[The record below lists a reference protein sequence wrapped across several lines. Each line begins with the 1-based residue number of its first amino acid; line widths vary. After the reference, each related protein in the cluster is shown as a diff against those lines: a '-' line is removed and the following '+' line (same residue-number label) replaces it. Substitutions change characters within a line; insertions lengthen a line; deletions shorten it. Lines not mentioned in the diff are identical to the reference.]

1 MNTSHAAHP
10 DRLLPVDPTTR
21 AIARRLLAHVE
32 DLPVISPHGHLDP
45 AMFVTD
51 EPFPD
56 PTTLLITP
64 DHYVTRVLHS
74 AGVDLAD
81 LGVGGS
87 NPDVDKQAAWRIFQ
101 QHWPLYAGTASGYW
115 LEQEFEHV
123 FGIHPERLNTDDPD
137 DIYAE
142 LSEVIARP
150 DFRPR
155 ALADTFGLEVLATT
169 DDPLD
174 DLAAH
179 RTLAADPTFSP
190 RVLPTFRPDAY
201 TKMYNA
207 GFAENVEKLIDVA
220 GDGQTGY
227 AGYLQAL
234 RNRRAYF
241 LDHGATSAD
250 HGTHDADTTPLDDA
264 TAQRL
269 FDKGRAGT
277 ATRAEAA
284 AFEANMTYRFA
295 EMSRDDGLV
304 MTLHPG
310 AYRNHSASAFAR
322 FGADTGHDIP
332 FALDYTR
339 GLQPLLVTSAGPDF
353 TSSCSPWTDGLL
365 PRARPPRRLLP
376 QRLPRCPLVVHRRDR
391 RHEPLPGR
399 HHRRRRFLPLLRL
412 HRRHPRLLLHPGAPQ
427 HLPPRRRRLPRPP
440 RRRAP
445 SHRGPGRRHH
455 RRPDRLLSPKGV
467 QAVTALNRTTVPSPT
482 PPVRIV
488 HGLLGAFHRAHQVW
502 YTQQAE
508 ADGHPGGGTPPS
520 RARAMHL
527 LELAAQD
534 GLYTLVT
541 RSGDGDSRS

>member
-1 MNTSHAAHP
+1 MSTSHAAHP
-10 DRLLPVDPTTR
+10 DRLLPVDSTTR
-21 AIARRLLAHVE
+21 AVARRLLAHVE

-51 EPFPD
+51 DPFPD

-250 HGTHDADTTPLDDA
+250 HGTHNADTTPLDDA

-339 GLQPLLVTSAGPDF
+339 GLQPLLSDFGENPDF
-353 TSSCSPWTDGLL
+353 HFVLFTMDETVFSRELGPLAGYYPSVYLGAPWWFIDEIDAMNRYRAATTGAAGFSRYSGFIDDTRAYCSIPARHNTSRRVDAAYLARLVGEHRLTED
-365 PRARPPRRLLP
+365 RAADIIVDLIDSSPRRVFKL
-376 QRLPRCPLVVHRRDR
+376 
-391 RHEPLPGR
+391 
-399 HHRRRRFLPLLRL
+399 
-412 HRRHPRLLLHPGAPQ
+412 
-427 HLPPRRRRLPRPP
+427 
-440 RRRAP
+440 
-445 SHRGPGRRHH
+445 
-455 RRPDRLLSPKGV
+455 
-467 QAVTALNRTTVPSPT
+467 
-482 PPVRIV
+482 
-488 HGLLGAFHRAHQVW
+488 
-502 YTQQAE
+502 
-508 ADGHPGGGTPPS
+508 
-520 RARAMHL
+520 
-527 LELAAQD
+527 
-534 GLYTLVT
+534 
-541 RSGDGDSRS
+541 